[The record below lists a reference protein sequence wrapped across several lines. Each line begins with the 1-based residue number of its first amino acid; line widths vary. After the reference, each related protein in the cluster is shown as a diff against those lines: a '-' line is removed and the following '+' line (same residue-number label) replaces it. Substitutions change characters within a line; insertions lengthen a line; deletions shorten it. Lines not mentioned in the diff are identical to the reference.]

1 MSRASGMP
9 ASTSRSQLWTEKG
22 HGSSMKSIRVFRWWG
37 RDFQNFRASFS
48 FRHPLKSSRQRQ
60 AGTMEASMV
69 SRSRAA
75 ARLGLA
81 LIFPALNPLDSM
93 MRMVAGLTQEG
104 SVAWLAGM
112 CRPSNRLA
120 PFARASP
127 SVRAHSKARMPSGS
141 GFPFLSASSSSCNV
155 ASPSSGHGWM
165 QPYPPS
171 SVLMRAP
178 FLHTS
183 AALAFSGP
191 QAVKEYSW

>member
-1 MSRASGMP
+1 MRMMGRSEEMAGWCSESEPMSRASGMP

-48 FRHPLKSSRQRQ
+48 FRQPLKSSRQRQ

-104 SVAWLAGM
+104 SVAWLAADAQ
-112 CRPSNRLA
+112 RQ
-120 PFARASP
+120 RASLP
-127 SVRAHSKARMPSGS
+127 ERVQFLLQRGVPQLRPRLDAAVPAFIRFNEGSFPAYFRGS
-141 GFPFLSASSSSCNV
+141 GVQRTA
-155 ASPSSGHGWM
+155 G
-165 QPYPPS
+165 
-171 SVLMRAP
+171 R
-178 FLHTS
+178 
-183 AALAFSGP
+183 
-191 QAVKEYSW
+191 